1 VARQFKFRKDDGR
14 KKKRR
19 EGQYHWVEETTII
32 HELGDDGEMTQVD
45 PESGGINEI
54 ARRVGDDLFSGKITE
69 EEAKQRLSAAVTRLT
84 RRDSKVCLMCGGL
97 KPHPSAVVCDS
108 CADDVEIETEFDF
121 DGLDGDVEIEAEFGF
136 DDLDDD

>member
-1 VARQFKFRKDDGR
+1 MARQFKFRKDDGR

-32 HELGDDGEMTQVD
+32 HEVGDGERTEVD

-69 EEAKQRLSAAVTRLT
+69 EEAKERLSAAVTRLT

-97 KPHPSAVVCDS
+97 KPHPSAIVCDS

-121 DGLDGDVEIEAEFGF
+121 DGLDGDVELEAEFGF
-136 DDLDDD
+136 DGLDDD

>member
-32 HELGDDGEMTQVD
+32 HEVGDGERTEVD

-69 EEAKQRLSAAVTRLT
+69 EEAKERLSAAGTRLT

-97 KPHPSAVVCDS
+97 KPHPSAIVCDS

-121 DGLDGDVEIEAEFGF
+121 DGLDGDVELEAEFGF
-136 DDLDDD
+136 DGLDDD